1 MDLTTSID
9 NLHSEA
15 KQIIEFGR
23 KAAFQ
28 AINNSMVRTYWE
40 LGRLIIEEEQ
50 QGKAR
55 ADYGMYLIEELSKRL
70 TSDYGKGYD
79 KRNLFY
85 MKQFYLTFP
94 IVNALRSQL
103 TWTHYRLLIKVQD
116 HQARAFYEE
125 EAVRSGWNTRA
136 LERQIN
142 AFYYERLLSS
152 QNKKALEIEASEKV
166 ASLNKDVLG
175 FIKDPYVLEFL
186 NVKPDYKLYENDLE
200 QRLIENLQA
209 FLLELGNGFSFVARQ
224 KHIRAEDE
232 NFYIDLV
239 FYNFILKCFVLI
251 DLKIGKLTH
260 QDIGQMDMY
269 VRMYEDLHKIPGDN
283 PTIGLILCSEK
294 NEAVVKY
301 SVLKESEQLF
311 ASKYLLYLPSEAQ
324 LKAELERERHEA
336 ELKLS

>member
-1 MDLTTSID
+1 
-9 NLHSEA
+9 
-15 KQIIEFGR
+15 
-23 KAAFQ
+23 
-28 AINNSMVRTYWE
+28 
-40 LGRLIIEEEQ
+40 
-50 QGKAR
+50 
-55 ADYGMYLIEELSKRL
+55 MYLIEELSKRL

-311 ASKYLLYLPSEAQ
+311 ASKYQLYLPSEAQ